1 MNLMK
6 RPTTAGTGSEVPL
19 CQADT
24 SWSGRSINSDLFLK
38 IELHET
44 RHASAG
50 AFLHA
55 AFFIRNRREIPVLHT
70 KFFRFLIKYFRFL
83 VKFGENNQFF

>member
-6 RPTTAGTGSEVPL
+6 RPTIAGTGSEVPL

-55 AFFIRNRREIPVLHT
+55 AFYKEYKRNSCFAHKVFQIFDEI
-70 KFFRFLIKYFRFL
+70 F
-83 VKFGENNQFF
+83 